1 MIVAAVWSAALAG
14 GVLGVTTLT
23 GHETSA
29 PAPTPHVGEQF
40 NANRVGGRVATSF
53 GSLTVSA
60 IEGLAGPARAM
71 HLQSVP
77 RGMQPIQLNITINNL
92 RQRSLTF
99 NAGWF
104 KLVGTG
110 RSYPIGWTSRVT
122 AVTPVSARQV
132 LLRVAVPAGDR
143 LPSLQFRDPA
153 GRAPV
158 RIDLGTTKH
167 IQTFNPYTHQH
178 FGG

>member
-23 GHETSA
+23 GRETPA

-40 NANRVGGRVATSF
+40 NANRVGGRVTTSF

-60 IEGLAGPARAM
+60 IEGLAGPASGM
-71 HLQSVP
+71 HLKSVP
-77 RGMQPIQLNITINNL
+77 RGMSPIQLNITINNL
-92 RQRSLTF
+92 QQRPLTF
-99 NAGWF
+99 RPGWF
-104 KLVGTG
+104 KLVGADG
-110 RSYPIGWTSRVT
+110 SYPVGWTSRLSP
-122 AVTPVSARQV
+122 VTPLSARQV
-132 LLRVAVPAGDR
+132 LLRAVVPAGDR

-158 RIDLGTTKH
+158 RIDLGTTRH

>member
-23 GHETSA
+23 GRATPA

-40 NANRVGGRVATSF
+40 NAPRLGGRVTTSF

-60 IEGLAGPARAM
+60 IEGLVGPTSAM

-77 RGMQPIQLNITINNL
+77 RGMRPIQLNITINNL
-92 RQRSLTF
+92 QQRSLTF
-99 NAGWF
+99 RDGWF
-104 KLVGTG
+104 KLVGARG
-110 RSYPIGWTSRVT
+110 SYPVGWTT
-122 AVTPVSARQV
+122 HLGTMAPLSARQV
-132 LLRVAVPAGDR
+132 LVRVAVPAGDR

-158 RIDLGTTKH
+158 RIALGSAKS
-167 IQTFNPYTHQH
+167 IQTFNPATHQH
-178 FGG
+178 GG